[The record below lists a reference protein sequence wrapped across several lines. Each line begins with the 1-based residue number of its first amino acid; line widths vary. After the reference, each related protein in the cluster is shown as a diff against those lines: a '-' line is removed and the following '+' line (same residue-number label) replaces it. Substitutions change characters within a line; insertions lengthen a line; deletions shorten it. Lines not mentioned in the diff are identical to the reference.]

1 MRSRLSLLFLFF
13 KQGFDPA
20 QTLRRMMERDAL
32 AGCDS
37 VLDVG
42 SGASMDLRWFGVKH
56 CVGIEAYQP
65 DYEKALQNG
74 SHDEMVL
81 GTVCELDKHFKP
93 NQFDACLS
101 VDVIEHVTKEDGLKM
116 MRDME
121 AIARRKIVIITPNGW
136 LEQHHTEEG
145 DLQVHLSGW
154 EASEM
159 KGYGYRV
166 LGLLGPKFLRGEYHM
181 LKWRPKFFWGL
192 VSMVGHLLWTR
203 WHPSQAASILCV
215 KTKKTG

>member
-1 MRSRLSLLFLFF
+1 MRSRLSLLFLLI

-20 QTLRRMMERDAL
+20 QALRRMMVRDAL

-56 CVGIEAYQP
+56 CVGIEAFKP
-65 DYEKALQNG
+65 TYEKALQNG

-81 GTVCELDKHFKP
+81 GNVCELDKHFKP
-93 NQFDACLS
+93 GQFDACLS

-121 AIARRKIVIITPNGW
+121 AIARHRVVIVTPSGW
-136 LEQHHTEEG
+136 LEQHHLEEE

-154 EASEM
+154 EVSEM
-159 KGYGYRV
+159 KGHGYRV
-166 LGLLGPKFLRGEYHM
+166 LGMLGPKFLRGEYHA
-181 LKWRPKFFWGL
+181 LKWRPKFFWGT
-192 VSMVGHLLWTR
+192 VSLLGHFLWTR
-203 WHPSQAASILCV
+203 WHPSQAVSMLCV
-215 KTKKTG
+215 KTKTSG